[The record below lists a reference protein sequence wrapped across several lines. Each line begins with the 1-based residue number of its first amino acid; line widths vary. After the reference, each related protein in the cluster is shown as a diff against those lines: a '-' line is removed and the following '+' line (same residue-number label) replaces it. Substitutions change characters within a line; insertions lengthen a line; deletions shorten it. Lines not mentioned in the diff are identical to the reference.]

1 MELDFHKDCFLKFKP
16 DAVMHLAAESHVD
29 KSIEGPRE
37 FINTNIIGTFNML
50 EASRYYFES
59 LTSVTKSK
67 FRFLHVSTDEVYGD
81 LGNSKNFFTEESK
94 YSPSSPY
101 AASKAGSDHIVKAW
115 FRTFNLPVLITNC
128 SNNYGPYHF
137 PEKLIPKTILNAL
150 NQVEIPV
157 YGNGKQVRDWLY
169 VEDHVDAL
177 YTILKDGKLGE
188 TYNIGGNNEKSNIEV
203 VNKICSLLDE
213 RSPRKKGIYSDLIS
227 FVEDRPGHDFR
238 YAIDSS
244 KLKEEL
250 NWKPIESFET
260 GLTKTVEWY
269 LANDSWLSEV
279 AV

>member
-1 MELDFHKDCFLKFKP
+1 MKQGRELW
-16 DAVMHLAAESHVD
+16 
-29 KSIEGPRE
+29 
-37 FINTNIIGTFNML
+37 N
-50 EASRYYFES
+50 
-59 LTSVTKSK
+59 
-67 FRFLHVSTDEVYGD
+67 LHVEQNQKLEYRQSRFQNNHRVLPKFLDPKVER
-81 LGNSKNFFTEESK
+81 NFDRILWK
-94 YSPSSPY
+94 
-101 AASKAGSDHIVKAW
+101 D
-115 FRTFNLPVLITNC
+115 
-128 SNNYGPYHF
+128 PYHF

-177 YTILKDGKLGE
+177 YTILKNGKLGE

-269 LANDSWLSEV
+269 LANDSWLSKV
-279 AV
+279 TV

>member
-1 MELDFHKDCFLKFKP
+1 
-16 DAVMHLAAESHVD
+16 
-29 KSIEGPRE
+29 
-37 FINTNIIGTFNML
+37 ML

-59 LTSVTKSK
+59 LTNITKSK
-67 FRFLHVSTDEVYGD
+67 FRFLHISTDEVYGD
-81 LGNSKNFFTEESK
+81 LGNSKFFFTEESK

-101 AASKAGSDHIVKAW
+101 AASKAGSDHLVKSW

-177 YTILKDGKLGE
+177 YTILKNGKLGE

-203 VNKICSLLDE
+203 VNKVCSLLDE
-213 RSPRKKGIYSDLIS
+213 RSPRKEGSYSDLIS

-269 LANDSWLSEV
+269 LANDSWLSKV
-279 AV
+279 TV

>member
-1 MELDFHKDCFLKFKP
+1 
-16 DAVMHLAAESHVD
+16 
-29 KSIEGPRE
+29 
-37 FINTNIIGTFNML
+37 ML

-59 LTSVTKSK
+59 LTNITKSK
-67 FRFLHVSTDEVYGD
+67 FRFLHISTDEVYGD
-81 LGNSKNFFTEESK
+81 LGNSKIFFTEESK

-101 AASKAGSDHIVKAW
+101 AASKAGSDHLVKSW

-177 YTILKDGKLGE
+177 YTVLKKGRLGE

-203 VNKICSLLDE
+203 VNKVCSLLDE
-213 RSPRKKGIYSDLIS
+213 RSPRKEGSYSDLIS

-238 YAIDSS
+238 YAIDST

-250 NWKPIESFET
+250 NWTPIESFES
-260 GLTKTVEWY
+260 GLKKTVEWY
-269 LANDSWLSEV
+269 LTNDSWLSEV
-279 AV
+279 TV